1 MSSILCF
8 FSYFTV
14 VKDLKNLLQSVKI
27 ERDRLKA
34 ALDAEKKAGASIN
47 HNQTCNSLEL
57 SLNHALQQN
66 TELRKRLQR
75 IYEASDI
82 SDLSIIDPNTET
94 VIQAISFVFH
104 V

>member
-1 MSSILCF
+1 M
-8 FSYFTV
+8 

-66 TELRKRLQR
+66 SELRKRLQR

-94 VIQAISFVFH
+94 VIQTICFAFH
-104 V
+104 LY